1 MHPLH
6 GNWIADVAK
15 SARHA
20 NHQFQNATM
29 RLDVDADVVV
39 LSYQGVNASGKQES
53 STQTIRAD
61 GQEHSVP
68 GAPGIVVISTL
79 EARRL
84 ESSAKRDGVAL
95 GRGTY
100 EVSEDGRTLTA
111 TVAGIDA
118 SGKPFDQVIVFD
130 RGQ

>member
-6 GNWIADVAK
+6 GTWIANVEK

-20 NHQFQNATM
+20 NHQFQKPTM
-29 RLDVDADVVV
+29 RLDVGADVVV
-39 LSYQGVNASGKQES
+39 LSYGGVNASGKQES

-61 GQEHSVP
+61 GQEQHVP
-68 GAPGIVVISTL
+68 GAPGIVTVSTL

-84 ESSAKRDGVAL
+84 ESSARRDGVAL

-100 EVSEDGRTLTA
+100 EVAEDGRTLTA

-130 RGQ
+130 RSE